1 MNNIQE
7 EQQGL
12 IAMADLFTAI
22 WMGEWNTYEDFFQSI
37 PVEFHGE
44 LPFHGHYN
52 REEADLWLQNHFSIP
67 GEHFISPYY
76 SSYRAPGQDEEVKR
90 NSLLRLIGMYERTG
104 YYFPLEKE
112 IYPDHI
118 AALTG
123 FAASI
128 LKEEAKAAEQEDKE
142 YLDQLGKLKRDVVEI
157 YLAPLVSSIKVAAQG
172 KVNNPFVDQ
181 FVLSVSE
188 FVEKDLLAEHN

>member
-1 MNNIQE
+1 MKNIQE

-12 IAMADLFTAI
+12 IAMADLFMAI
-22 WMGEWNTYEDFFQSI
+22 WLGEWDKYEDFFRSI
-37 PVEFHGE
+37 PEEFHSE
-44 LPFHGHYN
+44 FPFHSHYN

-67 GEHFISPYY
+67 GAHFISPYY

-90 NSLLRLIGMYERTG
+90 NSLLRLISMYEKTG

-123 FAASI
+123 FAASV
-128 LKEEAKAAEQEDKE
+128 LREEAKAAEQGDHE
-142 YLDQLGKLKRDVVEI
+142 YLEQLGMLKRDVAEI
-157 YLAPLVSSIKVAAQG
+157 YMAPLVSSIKEAVHG
-172 KVNNPFVDQ
+172 KVKNSFVNA

-188 FVEKDLLAEHN
+188 FVDKDLLAEHM